1 MHQNQ
6 VGKPFATGCQGK
18 FEKFAILTFTE
29 EQLNIVL
36 HLEIDNN
43 TALSYLLK
51 DSKSIWNYIFSKQI
65 ALSAEYLP
73 STLNVHAD
81 WESQNDMDN
90 SEWIDVSVFKRLQH
104 TWDNQLWICLDPDS
118 ATNFHNTLHGN
129 HTLGSIAKDA
139 FLDPWDSEYGLTFPL
154 FDLIS

>member
-90 SEWIDVSVFKRLQH
+90 SE
-104 TWDNQLWICLDPDS
+104 
-118 ATNFHNTLHGN
+118 
-129 HTLGSIAKDA
+129 
-139 FLDPWDSEYGLTFPL
+139 
-154 FDLIS
+154 

>member
-51 DSKSIWNYIFSKQI
+51 SAGPFGITFSANK
-65 ALSAEYLP
+65 
-73 STLNVHAD
+73 
-81 WESQNDMDN
+81 
-90 SEWIDVSVFKRLQH
+90 
-104 TWDNQLWICLDPDS
+104 
-118 ATNFHNTLHGN
+118 LH
-129 HTLGSIAKDA
+129 
-139 FLDPWDSEYGLTFPL
+139 FLRNTFPVL
-154 FDLIS
+154 